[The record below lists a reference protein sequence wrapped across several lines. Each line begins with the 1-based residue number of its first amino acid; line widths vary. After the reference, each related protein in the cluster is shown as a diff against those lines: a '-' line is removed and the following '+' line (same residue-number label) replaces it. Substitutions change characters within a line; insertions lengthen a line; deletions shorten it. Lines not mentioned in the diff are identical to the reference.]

1 MLLQVAPFWIL
12 CLGMI
17 GFLILT
23 MHLLVHLSGARRRRV
38 HLAQFHCDEQGSVQ
52 SLSFVLTLPAFI
64 IVMMGIVQ
72 VSQIMLAQVVVEYA
86 AIAAARAASVWV
98 PEHVTRGS
106 DAYHRNCIGAGKLAS
121 SSQRLVWDGN
131 PQHAL
136 EPLEDGKTYKV
147 PDDLTSA
154 ASKTPK
160 IDRIT
165 TAATLAC
172 LPIAPSRETGY
183 QLTQEGEQI
192 HLAMYRAYTTLAGDE
207 QMRSI
212 RYDGKNRQAAVAQRL
227 KNKLAY
233 SMSNTKVEIEIAHPN
248 EPPLRNP
255 EENDPSW
262 LYNAS
267 YQATKAYQIWPGSLF
282 FRDQY
287 RDTLSDAQVRYPDG
301 VEIAVHGGVCKPC
314 PLFGYLW
321 VDQNYLTDSVSYKPN
336 QIGWQDAITVTVH
349 HNLALLPGPGRLL
362 SRLVHGVSDEKD
374 EIAEHIE
381 RQKKEMTWPLVARAT
396 VTNEGWMPILRY
408 EQQFGAAPAPP
419 SGPLPPPLA
428 ITIDSPLPPANTTT
442 PEITGTGAAYAT
454 VEVFADTDRDGTY
467 ETSLG
472 TTEVNDDGS
481 WSLVSA
487 VELPVGLVLLMARQT
502 DQDGEESLEATG
514 EVTINSPSS

>member
-12 CLGMI
+12 CLGII

-23 MHLLVHLSGARRRRV
+23 MHLLVRLSGARRRSIELIQL
-38 HLAQFHCDEQGSVQ
+38 HHDQQGSVQ

-72 VSQIMLAQVVVEYA
+72 VSQIMMAQVVVEYA

-106 DAYHRNCIGAGKLAS
+106 DAYHRNCIGAGNLVS
-121 SSQRLVWDGN
+121 SAQRLVWDGN

-136 EPLEDGKTYKV
+136 EPLENGKTYKV

-183 QLTQEGEQI
+183 QLTPEGEQI
-192 HLAMYRAYTTLAGDE
+192 HQAMYRAYTALAGDE
-207 QMRSI
+207 QTRSV
-212 RYDGKNRQAAVAQRL
+212 RHEGQVRQAAVARRL

-233 SMSNTKVEIEIAHPN
+233 SMSNTKIEIEMTHPN
-248 EPPLRNP
+248 EPPLRYP
-255 EENDPSW
+255 EGNDPPW
-262 LYNAS
+262 LYNAY
-267 YQATKAYQIWPGSLF
+267 YQVSEAYQIWPGSLF

-287 RDTLSDAQVRYPDG
+287 RDTLSLAQERYPDG

-314 PLFGYLW
+314 PLFAYLW

-349 HNLALLPGPGRLL
+349 HDLALLPGPGRLL
-362 SRLVHGVSDEKD
+362 SRLVHGTSKEKD

-381 RQKKEMTWPLVARAT
+381 RQGKEWTWPLVARAT

-408 EQQFGAAPAPP
+408 EQLFGPAPAPP

-428 ITIDSPLPPANTTT
+428 ITIDSPLPPADTTT
-442 PEITGTGAAYAT
+442 PEITGTGAPYAT
-454 VEVFADTDRDGTY
+454 VEVFADADRDGTY

-472 TTEVNDDGS
+472 TTVVDDDGT

-487 VELPVGLVLLMARQT
+487 EELPVGLVPLMAT
-502 DQDGEESLEATG
+502 GFDQDGEEILEAIG
-514 EVTINSPSS
+514 EVTINPPSS

>member
-1 MLLQVAPFWIL
+1 MLLQVAPFWLI
-12 CLGMI
+12 CLGVI

-23 MHLLVHLSGARRRRV
+23 MHLLVRLGGARRRRV

-64 IVMMGIVQ
+64 IIMMGIVQ

-98 PEHVTRGS
+98 PEHVTKDS
-106 DAYHRNCIGAGKLAS
+106 DTYHRNCIGAGKLVS
-121 SSQRLVWDGN
+121 SAQRLEWDGN

-172 LPIAPSRETGY
+172 LPIAPSRGTGY
-183 QLTQEGEQI
+183 QLTPEGEQI
-192 HLAMYRAYTTLAGDE
+192 HHAMYRAYTALAGDT
-207 QMRSI
+207 S
-212 RYDGKNRQAAVAQRL
+212 AAPSEIILQRL
-227 KNKLAY
+227 NNKLAY
-233 SMSNTKVEIEIAHPN
+233 SMSNTKIEIEIAHPN
-248 EPPLRNP
+248 EPPLRNSG
-255 EENDPSW
+255 ENDPPW
-262 LYNAS
+262 LYNAD
-267 YQATKAYQIWPGSLF
+267 YQASMAYQIWPGRLFSL
-282 FRDQY
+282 
-287 RDTLSDAQVRYPDG
+287 DTLSLADYGYPAG

-321 VDQNYLTDSVSYKPN
+321 VDKNYLDDSVSYKPN

-349 HNLALLPGPGRLL
+349 HDLALLPGPGRLL
-362 SRLVHGVSDEKD
+362 SRLVHGASDEKD

-381 RQKKEMTWPLVARAT
+381 RQGKEWTWPLVARAT

-408 EQQFGAAPAPP
+408 EQQFGPAPAPP
-419 SGPLPPPLA
+419 QGSLPPPLV
-428 ITIDSPLPPANTTT
+428 ITIDAPLPPADTTT
-442 PEITGTGAAYAT
+442 PEITGTGAPYAT
-454 VEVFADTDRDGTY
+454 VEVFADTEGDGTY

-472 TTEVNDDGS
+472 TTEVNNDGS

-487 VELPVGLVLLMARQT
+487 VELPTGLVLLMARQI
-502 DQDGEESLEATG
+502 DQDGEESPEATG
-514 EVTINSPSS
+514 EVTINPPSS

>member
-12 CLGMI
+12 CLGII

-23 MHLLVHLSGARRRRV
+23 MHLLVRLSGARRRSIELIQL
-38 HLAQFHCDEQGSVQ
+38 HHDQQGSVQ

-72 VSQIMLAQVVVEYA
+72 VSQIMMAQVVVEYA

-106 DAYHRNCIGAGKLAS
+106 DAYHRNCIGAGKLVS
-121 SSQRLVWDGN
+121 SSQILVWDGN

-192 HLAMYRAYTTLAGDE
+192 HHAMYRAYTALAGDE
-207 QMRSI
+207 QTRSV
-212 RYDGKNRQAAVAQRL
+212 RYEGQDRQAAVAQRL

-248 EPPLRNP
+248 EPPLRNSGA
-255 EENDPSW
+255 NDPPW
-262 LYNAS
+262 LYNAY
-267 YQATKAYQIWPGSLF
+267 YQVSRAYQIWPGSLF
-282 FRDQY
+282 FRNQY
-287 RDTLSDAQVRYPDG
+287 RDTLSYAEEQYPAG
-301 VEIAVHGGVCKPC
+301 VEIAVHGGLCEPC
-314 PLFGYLW
+314 PSFGYLW

-362 SRLVHGVSDEKD
+362 SKLVHGASDEKD

-381 RQKKEMTWPLVARAT
+381 REKKEWTWPLVARAT

-408 EQQFGAAPAPP
+408 EQQFGAAPTPP
-419 SGPLPPPLA
+419 PGLPPPPLE
-428 ITIDSPLPPANTTT
+428 ITIDAPLPPANTTT
-442 PEITGTGAAYAT
+442 PEITGTGKPYAT
-454 VEVFADTDRDGTY
+454 VEVFADTDGDGNY

-472 TTEVNDDGS
+472 TTEVNDDDS

-487 VELPVGLVLLMARQT
+487 EELPTGLVLLMARQT
-502 DQDGEESLEATG
+502 DQDGEESPEATG
-514 EVTINSPSS
+514 EVTINPPSP

>member
-17 GFLILT
+17 GLLILT
-23 MHLLVHLSGARRRRV
+23 MHLLVRFSGARRRRTGLIQL
-38 HLAQFHCDEQGSVQ
+38 HHDQQGSVQ

-72 VSQIMLAQVVVEYA
+72 VSQIMMAQVVVEYA

-106 DAYHRNCIGAGKLAS
+106 NAYHRNCIGAGNLVS
-121 SSQRLVWDGN
+121 SAQRLVWDGN

-183 QLTQEGEQI
+183 PLTQEGEQV

-207 QMRSI
+207 QMRSV
-212 RYDGKNRQAAVAQRL
+212 RYDGENRQAAVAQRL

-233 SMSNTKVEIEIAHPN
+233 SMSNTKIEIEITHPS
-248 EPPLRNP
+248 EPLLRNP

-262 LYNAS
+262 LYNAD
-267 YQATKAYQIWPGSLF
+267 YQASRAYQIWPGTLF
-282 FRDQY
+282 SP
-287 RDTLSDAQVRYPDG
+287 DTLRIAAGQYPDG
-301 VEIAVHGGVCKPC
+301 AEIAVHGGVCKPC

-362 SRLVHGVSDEKD
+362 SRLVHGTSKQKD

-381 RQKKEMTWPLVARAT
+381 RQGKEWTWPLVARAT

-408 EQQFGAAPAPP
+408 EQQFGPAPAPAQ
-419 SGPLPPPLA
+419 GPLPPPLA

-442 PEITGTGAAYAT
+442 PGITGTGAPYAT
-454 VEVFADTDRDGTY
+454 VEVFADTDGDGNC

-472 TTEVNDDGS
+472 TTEVNNDGT

-502 DQDGEESLEATG
+502 DQDGEESPEARG
-514 EVTINSPSS
+514 EVTINPPSS